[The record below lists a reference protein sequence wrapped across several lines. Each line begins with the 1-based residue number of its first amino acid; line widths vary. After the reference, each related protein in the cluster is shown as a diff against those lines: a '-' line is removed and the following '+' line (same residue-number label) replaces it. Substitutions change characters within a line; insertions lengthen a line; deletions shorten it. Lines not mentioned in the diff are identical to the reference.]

1 MNFTGIMIGGIVPAI
16 CLGLGTVL
24 MRASIGAGT
33 SIPVYLASVGTMIAL
48 VGWSWA
54 AINGFAGAATSG
66 ICLAAGMGLVWTLA
80 ISCMAYGFG
89 VLGLPVSIV
98 APLTN
103 SNAIVAVLL
112 GSIIFGEWR
121 SLHMPQVA
129 LGTLLICAGATC
141 VSLAKG

>member
-1 MNFTGIMIGGIVPAI
+1 MNVAGVMIGGIVPAI

-24 MRASIGAGT
+24 MRASIGAGAT
-33 SIPVYLASVGTMIAL
+33 IPVYLASVGTTVAL
-48 VGWSWA
+48 VGWIWA
-54 AINGFAGAATSG
+54 TTTSFSGSTPAGTAFAVA
-66 ICLAAGMGLVWTLA
+66 MGLVWAVA

-89 VLGLPVSIV
+89 TLKLPVSVI

-112 GSIIFGEWR
+112 GSLIFGEWR
-121 SLHMPQVA
+121 TLQMPQVA

-141 VSLAKG
+141 VSLAK

>member
-1 MNFTGIMIGGIVPAI
+1 MTLNNIAIGGIIPAI

-24 MRASIGAGT
+24 MRASIGAGA
-33 SIPVYLASVGTMIAL
+33 SIPVYLAGVGTIIAL
-48 VGWSWA
+48 IGWTTA
-54 AINGFAGAATSG
+54 AAHGFAGATTAG
-66 ICLAAGMGLVWTLA
+66 IGLAVGMGLVWTIA

-89 VLGLPVSIV
+89 TLKLPVSIV

-112 GSIIFGEWR
+112 GSLIFGEWR

-141 VSLAKG
+141 VSLAK

>member
-1 MNFTGIMIGGIVPAI
+1 MTLNNVAIGGIIPAI

-24 MRASIGAGT
+24 MRASIGAGA
-33 SIPVYLASVGTMIAL
+33 SIPVYLAGVGTIIAL
-48 VGWSWA
+48 IGWTA
-54 AINGFAGAATSG
+54 AAAHGFAGATIAG
-66 ICLAAGMGLVWTLA
+66 IGLAVGMGLVWTIA

-89 VLGLPVSIV
+89 TLKLPISIV

-112 GSIIFGEWR
+112 GSLIFGEWR

-129 LGTLLICAGATC
+129 LGTLIICAGATC
-141 VSLAKG
+141 VSLAK